1 MKEKPQRKQVQVKKQ
16 RRRRSKVFDEKVSS
30 ILLLINSETL
40 IEFSVCGYLLFS
52 VVGVERLS
60 YGRVK

>member
-1 MKEKPQRKQVQVKKQ
+1 M
-16 RRRRSKVFDEKVSS
+16 FDEKVLS